1 MCEENINLNTFL
13 LNEIEVNKKEMWSKL
28 NNSLKI
34 VKLKQYIEESL
45 KSKYEL
51 NDIEE
56 ESAKSYI
63 IGLLERK
70 IITKNNDVVYNKE
83 SETLEKVNNLYFN
96 ENSRKFFYKKE
107 KRPRLQQHYENNR
120 KRTTHHKND
129 VNVLKKKKIDLIIKL
144 INMLYVNLNHHSQ
157 WTQTKTSKI

>member
-13 LNEIEVNKKEMWSKL
+13 LNEIEVNKKEIWSKL

-34 VKLKQYIEESL
+34 AKLKQYIEENL
-45 KSKYEL
+45 KIKHEL
-51 NDIEE
+51 NDSEE

-70 IITKNNDVVYNKE
+70 IITKNNDVMYNKE

-96 ENSRKFFYKKE
+96 EDSRKFYYKKE
-107 KRPRLQQHYENNR
+107 K
-120 KRTTHHKND
+120 
-129 VNVLKKKKIDLIIKL
+129 
-144 INMLYVNLNHHSQ
+144 
-157 WTQTKTSKI
+157 KTSITTTLRKQQKKNNTSQKRRKCVKEEKN

>member
-13 LNEIEVNKKEMWSKL
+13 LNEIEVNKKEIWSKL

-34 VKLKQYIEESL
+34 VKLKQYIEERL
-45 KSKYEL
+45 KSKHKL
-51 NDIEE
+51 SDIEE

-107 KRPRLQQHYENNR
+107 KKTLITTTLRKQQKKNNTSQKRR
-120 KRTTHHKND
+120 KCIKEEKN
-129 VNVLKKKKIDLIIKL
+129 
-144 INMLYVNLNHHSQ
+144 
-157 WTQTKTSKI
+157 

>member
-13 LNEIEVNKKEMWSKL
+13 LNEIEVNKKEIWSKL

-107 KRPRLQQHYENNR
+107 K
-120 KRTTHHKND
+120 
-129 VNVLKKKKIDLIIKL
+129 
-144 INMLYVNLNHHSQ
+144 
-157 WTQTKTSKI
+157 KTSITTTLRKQQKKNNTSQKRRKCVKEEKN